1 MKRADIQRLL
11 EAVPESEL
19 PTIGSFISFVI
30 DQSQKDPME
39 KFLDTA
45 PYDEEMTPQEIEA
58 AIVARREA
66 LEANE
71 WVSAEEIKAGILRA

>member
-39 KFLDTA
+39 KFLDAA
-45 PYDEEMTPQEIEA
+45 PYDDEMSPEEIA
-58 AIVARREA
+58 AAVEARREA

-71 WVSAEEIKAGILRA
+71 WISAEEIKAEFGLS

>member
-30 DQSQKDPME
+30 DQAKKDTME
-39 KFLDTA
+39 KVLDTA
-45 PYDEEMTPQEIEA
+45 PYDDEMTPEEIEA
-58 AIVARREA
+58 ALEARREA

-71 WVSAEEIKAGILRA
+71 WVSAEEIKAGIKRS